1 MVTVKDIEN
10 FKKKCLSFEKK
21 VHESYSS
28 IASEIRDVIRECND
42 EILRDELMEL
52 GYNNVEKANIHSA
65 DYFTIGHSVH
75 YHKNMILWS
84 DGCSVP
90 WLDDPSETCQS
101 GKYYVK
107 ISFSTGAYYIVGN
120 NNHSNDNYRKAQ
132 PLMREMWT
140 EIMAYGPDVSDTHNL
155 SAYFEI
161 HSSSAVKIWNEI
173 DGIVTKYRDKVSEML
188 ENDKE
193 AQIASLQA
201 QIDKLKN
208 S

>member
-21 VHESYSS
+21 VHESHTD

-42 EILRDELMEL
+42 EILRYELMEL
-52 GYNNVEKANIHSA
+52 GYDNVEKACIHSA

-84 DGCSVP
+84 VGCAVP
-90 WLDDPSETCQS
+90 WLDDPSETCQP
-101 GKYYVK
+101 GKYYVR
-107 ISFSTGAYYIVGN
+107 IAFSTGAYYIVGDN
-120 NNHSNDNYRKAQ
+120 DDNYRKAQ

-161 HSSSAVKIWNEI
+161 HSNSAVKIWNEI
-173 DGIVTKYRDKVSEML
+173 DGIVTKYRDKFSEML
-188 ENDKE
+188 ENDKD